1 MIFQQILGV
10 DVGAQKRY
18 FEMLLA
24 FVILLEESECLVR
37 ISDLGV
43 ELFVAAFEQTPL
55 EIKNVFHCYLLIY
68 PIKKAI

>member
-24 FVILLEESECLVR
+24 FVVLLEESECLVR
-37 ISDLGV
+37 LSDLGV
-43 ELFVAAFEQTPL
+43 ELFVAAFE
-55 EIKNVFHCYLLIY
+55 
-68 PIKKAI
+68 